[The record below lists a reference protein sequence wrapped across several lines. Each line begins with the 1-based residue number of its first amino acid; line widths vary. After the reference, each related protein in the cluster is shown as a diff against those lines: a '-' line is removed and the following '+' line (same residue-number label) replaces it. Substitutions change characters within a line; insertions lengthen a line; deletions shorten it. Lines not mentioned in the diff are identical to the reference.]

1 MSAKPVF
8 KSKNATDLLRDA
20 EHIVLKMTENADLF
34 ANPVPSLTVLEERL
48 EAYRTAFAE
57 ATFRDRRAV
66 VLKGQTGVDLQ
77 ETIYRLSHFVDAV
90 ALGDPAI
97 ILAAGFRIASP
108 TTVRIGRTPKAEN
121 LRATHVQVG
130 LGIIQLR
137 VNPWRPARMYRYEY
151 REKGTEEWIGFLHS
165 KSFVELSDLTAMREY
180 EFRVSYIG
188 RDAILNFSDVVTALV
203 V

>member
-1 MSAKPVF
+1 
-8 KSKNATDLLRDA
+8 
-20 EHIVLKMTENADLF
+20 H
-34 ANPVPSLTVLEERL
+34 PS
-48 EAYRTAFAE
+48 
-57 ATFRDRRAV
+57 
-66 VLKGQTGVDLQ
+66 
-77 ETIYRLSHFVDAV
+77 TILDSSVRLSA
-90 ALGDPAI
+90 P
-97 ILAAGFRIASP
+97 P
-108 TTVRIGRTPKAEN
+108 TGRIGRTATAEN
-121 LRATHVQVG
+121 RRATYVQVW

-137 VNPWRPARMYRYEY
+137 VNPWRPAPMVRYEY